1 MVPIYVKTD
10 RWNPFFHDMLHLI
23 SGLWKKSRK
32 YHKRRL
38 LPTGK
43 SHKVW
48 MMMMIAEGLMW
59 VEVAGA
65 AQSSTEKLNEQIK
78 TTRLG
83 HNEP

>member
-1 MVPIYVKTD
+1 ME
-10 RWNPFFHDMLHLI
+10 
-23 SGLWKKSRK
+23 KKAENTTKGGSC
-32 YHKRRL
+32 RL
-38 LPTGK
+38 EK

-65 AQSSTEKLNEQIK
+65 AQSGTEKLNEQIK